1 MWLLVLALVATF
13 VIVAMF
19 LVELGLFPW
28 LAILVSIPIA
38 YGVGFALSR
47 VLRGTGAL

>member
-1 MWLLVLALVATF
+1 MWLLVVALVATF
-13 VIVAMF
+13 IIVAMF

-47 VLRGTGAL
+47 VLRGSGAL